1 MIRPLLQE
9 IYRDDPW
16 KMLVCCILLNL
27 TKRQQVD
34 GIRDELFQRYPTPHM
49 MSKANPKELSM
60 LLQPLGLYN
69 RRANT
74 LIRFSKDWIKGFTD
88 VKDLYGI
95 GQYAQDSWDIFQKGN
110 MMVETK
116 DKVLKKYLNKY
127 LTHICFY

>member
-1 MIRPLLQE
+1 
-9 IYRDDPW
+9 
-16 KMLVCCILLNL
+16 
-27 TKRQQVD
+27 
-34 GIRDELFQRYPTPHM
+34 M

-69 RRANT
+69 RRANK

>member
-27 TKRQQVD
+27 TKRTQVD
-34 GIRDELFQRYPTPHM
+34 GVRHELFKRYPTAHK
-49 MSKANPKELSM
+49 MSLASKEELST